1 MLPKQKRLALVGQ
14 KGQIPIEDMNMHF
27 AYWNTVRTLC
37 LEMIDGMSAVEAAE
51 KYNAIQKEQIEAYEA
66 EKAAV

>member
-1 MLPKQKRLALVGQ
+1 MRIDSTANVRKKHFDGISCLDML
-14 KGQIPIEDMNMHF
+14 
-27 AYWNTVRTLC
+27 
-37 LEMIDGMSAVEAAE
+37 DGMSAVEAAE